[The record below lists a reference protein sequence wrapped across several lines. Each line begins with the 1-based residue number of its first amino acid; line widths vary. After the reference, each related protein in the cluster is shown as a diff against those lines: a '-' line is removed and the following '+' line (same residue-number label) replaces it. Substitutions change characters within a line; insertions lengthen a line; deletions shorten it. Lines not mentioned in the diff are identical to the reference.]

1 MIHTDRDI
9 LWTESEKGGANV
21 EEEELLQYLC
31 KTADMGCEGIV
42 SVLDYVENADLRHL
56 LEDQLKEYQKIRR
69 EAVKLLAD
77 HGLEPEGAGVMAKM
91 SAEVMS
97 AGKLLLDRSTSR
109 IAEMTIQ
116 GTAMGVSKTIK
127 HLNDFAGE
135 GPTKE
140 LARRLLTVEEA
151 AVERLKAFL

>member
-1 MIHTDRDI
+1 M
-9 LWTESEKGGANV
+9 

-42 SVLDYVENADLRHL
+42 SVLDYVESDKLKAL
-56 LEDQLKEYQKIRR
+56 LTDQLREYQEIRR

-77 HGLEPEGAGVMAKM
+77 RGLEPEGAGVMAKM

-97 AGKLLLDRSTSR
+97 AGKLLLDRSTSK

-127 HLNDFAGE
+127 HLNDFTGE
-135 GPTKE
+135 GPVKE
-140 LARRLLTVEEA
+140 LTRRLLTLEEA